1 MLVTCR
7 PTVCTDG
14 DDQAAGIQSD
24 FDDDDDR
31 DDCLWSDT
39 EFDVDEPE
47 PDPPVRHSSIARS
60 ELSKRAPCLRVSCHL
75 PSDVYLPFL
84 QILPTLASLLSFR
97 TDYMDS
103 PDCLLILLS
112 ISVFLL
118 FSFSAFHF

>member
-1 MLVTCR
+1 MLLVIDTATPQGCKAELASYMLVTCR

-47 PDPPVRHSSIARS
+47 PDPPVRH
-60 ELSKRAPCLRVSCHL
+60 L
-75 PSDVYLPFL
+75 
-84 QILPTLASLLSFR
+84 
-97 TDYMDS
+97 
-103 PDCLLILLS
+103 
-112 ISVFLL
+112 
-118 FSFSAFHF
+118 